1 MYNGV
6 YPAYIRPYTQVKP
19 KMVQR
24 KGEGEQG
31 SSASREEMR
40 ERNSQNGGG
49 TVRANNYQLA
59 GYRNLQAQKQNKE
72 NVQTINVSQ
81 IITDFRGTASA
92 VGAPK
97 DVTDEVNAYLA
108 LIQTQAEK
116 DSPNPKIIN
125 SNLKNASQVLDAY
138 ITKTLKTQSN
148 VVENWVDALF
158 LQKIDYKADP
168 NAINENLKLNL
179 GGNDEKQAQQ
189 AQQAAQ
195 QAQQIVQS
203 EEAQK
208 VVTKPETRNYVPSD
222 EKMKELFIRA
232 KKAAANEEPKVALI
246 FLKKALN
253 YAIETQDTKMQSMV
267 YYETADLYN
276 KRGMFPQAL
285 KGYKVAADLASDENL
300 IAKSY
305 MKTGKIYDEAGLL
318 EPAKQHWLSAIGFAG
333 ESENLPLQV
342 KALDNL
348 AEVQS
353 EVFDSKNAYMF
364 TNLANSI
371 AEETKDDKVKGYA
384 YKRAFNVSDYLDDK
398 SKAMQYL
405 KLSTKAYTNAQDD
418 KNVINNYMAAAD
430 IMLNV
435 GNQTKARALLNKAF
449 MTALDSDNKEFL
461 PEISSKIAKLAA

>member
-208 VVTKPETRNYVPSD
+208 VVTKPEARNYVPSD

-246 FLKKALN
+246 SLKKALN

-405 KLSTKAYTNAQDD
+405 KLSTKAYTNVQDD

>member
-108 LIQTQAEK
+108 LIQKQAEK

-168 NAINENLKLNL
+168 NAINESLKLNL

-189 AQQAAQ
+189 AQQSVQ

-208 VVTKPETRNYVPSD
+208 VVTKPER
-222 EKMKELFIRA
+222 
-232 KKAAANEEPKVALI
+232 
-246 FLKKALN
+246 
-253 YAIETQDTKMQSMV
+253 
-267 YYETADLYN
+267 
-276 KRGMFPQAL
+276 
-285 KGYKVAADLASDENL
+285 
-300 IAKSY
+300 
-305 MKTGKIYDEAGLL
+305 
-318 EPAKQHWLSAIGFAG
+318 
-333 ESENLPLQV
+333 
-342 KALDNL
+342 
-348 AEVQS
+348 
-353 EVFDSKNAYMF
+353 
-364 TNLANSI
+364 
-371 AEETKDDKVKGYA
+371 
-384 YKRAFNVSDYLDDK
+384 
-398 SKAMQYL
+398 
-405 KLSTKAYTNAQDD
+405 
-418 KNVINNYMAAAD
+418 
-430 IMLNV
+430 
-435 GNQTKARALLNKAF
+435 
-449 MTALDSDNKEFL
+449 
-461 PEISSKIAKLAA
+461 

>member
-208 VVTKPETRNYVPSD
+208 VVTKPEARNYVPSD

-246 FLKKALN
+246 SLKKALN

>member
-189 AQQAAQ
+189 AQQA
-195 QAQQIVQS
+195 QQIVQS

-246 FLKKALN
+246 SLKKALN

>member
-195 QAQQIVQS
+195 QAQQIVPS

-208 VVTKPETRNYVPSD
+208 VVTKPEARNYVPSD

-246 FLKKALN
+246 SLKKALN

>member
-1 MYNGV
+1 
-6 YPAYIRPYTQVKP
+6 
-19 KMVQR
+19 
-24 KGEGEQG
+24 
-31 SSASREEMR
+31 
-40 ERNSQNGGG
+40 
-49 TVRANNYQLA
+49 
-59 GYRNLQAQKQNKE
+59 
-72 NVQTINVSQ
+72 
-81 IITDFRGTASA
+81 
-92 VGAPK
+92 
-97 DVTDEVNAYLA
+97 
-108 LIQTQAEK
+108 
-116 DSPNPKIIN
+116 
-125 SNLKNASQVLDAY
+125 
-138 ITKTLKTQSN
+138 
-148 VVENWVDALF
+148 
-158 LQKIDYKADP
+158 
-168 NAINENLKLNL
+168 
-179 GGNDEKQAQQ
+179 
-189 AQQAAQ
+189 
-195 QAQQIVQS
+195 
-203 EEAQK
+203 
-208 VVTKPETRNYVPSD
+208 
-222 EKMKELFIRA
+222 
-232 KKAAANEEPKVALI
+232 
-246 FLKKALN
+246 
-253 YAIETQDTKMQSMV
+253 MV

-384 YKRAFNVSDYLDDK
+384 YKRASNVSDYLDDK